1 MQCTSVTLEACK
13 IYWMPAVHLLIDD
26 TQKSQYAQVYKITV
40 QAQLFTKTVKC
51 HQMKENTW
59 LWVACCHCCVQLHVK
74 CMSAILHVVFKY
86 LNEPIIASQ
95 QNFFCVW
102 LKPIVWQLGESFW
115 AKTKGCWNFDS
126 SWASIILSSLTVVVA
141 NAGAVWQVLAAC
153 RNCCCLLVIN
163 LTLTEEWDNCNVT
176 GKIWLRLKQ

>member
-26 TQKSQYAQVYKITV
+26 TQKSQYAQVYKMTV

-95 QNFFCVW
+95 QNFFLCVTETNCMTIRRE
-102 LKPIVWQLGESFW
+102 LLSQDKGLLEFWQFMGLNNTFITDCS
-115 AKTKGCWNFDS
+115 GCKCW
-126 SWASIILSSLTVVVA
+126 
-141 NAGAVWQVLAAC
+141 
-153 RNCCCLLVIN
+153 CCL
-163 LTLTEEWDNCNVT
+163 T
-176 GKIWLRLKQ
+176 GLSCMQKLLLFARHKFNFNRRMR